1 MFEQKFY
8 VYLNNINEI
17 IVFKGIKCYNLRE
30 KCKRGENIMKE
41 LKKRFSTIKFAL
53 VSSYVIMC
61 LLLLMLG
68 NFSINRMRRIK
79 IGEITLDQIESNNSL
94 IFFLMIASIICVILD
109 TIYMNRLIV
118 KRLKYIEG
126 LATRISNYDFSQDIT
141 DNIGRREDEITVI
154 LSALN
159 TAQMS
164 MRELINAITDE
175 AANVTALSQELEAN
189 VNEVSSKFS
198 LVNDSS
204 KVISDTMNETQATVE
219 EIYASIEEV
228 DSSMKNL
235 SERAA
240 EGSNNAIAIK
250 ERAEE
255 INNNSKTAID
265 NTQRMSKEK
274 ETKILNAI
282 KEGKIVSEVRVMAD
296 AISAIAEQTNL
307 LSLNASI
314 EAARAGE
321 SGKGFAVVADE
332 IRNLAE
338 ESAGAVK
345 TIQDTIDK
353 IENAFANISTN
364 SSDIIKFM
372 QNDIGEE
379 LKDYAEMGSQ
389 YSKDGDFVSVM
400 SEELVAMSE
409 EVEATISNVTS
420 ALKSNAAKVTS
431 VTADSGKI
439 QNEIEMS
446 STALMEINKASSR
459 QREVMEHLL
468 QLVNKFKI

>member
-17 IVFKGIKCYNLRE
+17 IVFKGIKCYNLRG

>member
-1 MFEQKFY
+1 
-8 VYLNNINEI
+8 
-17 IVFKGIKCYNLRE
+17 
-30 KCKRGENIMKE
+30 MKE

>member
-17 IVFKGIKCYNLRE
+17 IVFKGIKCYNLRG

-379 LKDYAEMGSQ
+379 LKDYAKMGSQ